1 MIVSNTHIR
10 KLTTNG
16 LQNGGES
23 VEQLPEKIEQLL
35 LPYFFE
41 EDEKKKIA
49 QTVYKIAVLLNGL
62 SYTQIIIIL
71 KTFKSMLPA
80 NIGRRR

>member
-1 MIVSNTHIR
+1 M
-10 KLTTNG
+10 
-16 LQNGGES
+16 
-23 VEQLPEKIEQLL
+23 EQLPEKIEQLL

-71 KTFKSMLPA
+71 KTL
-80 NIGRRR
+80 RRLTGYFCLFNSSLNTEDTP

>member
-1 MIVSNTHIR
+1 MA
-10 KLTTNG
+10 
-16 LQNGGES
+16 
-23 VEQLPEKIEQLL
+23 EKIEQLL
-35 LPYFFE
+35 SPYFFE

-71 KTFKSMLPA
+71 KTLKRLTGYFCLFNSSSNTEGTP
-80 NIGRRR
+80 